1 MSCKTILPTNLD
13 EKINALDLIGCERLS
28 DIKEAIKKIENFNN
42 PLKID
47 EEFLNLMVDEYEAW
61 NFQDFEEDLRN
72 LILFAQKN
80 YPKLGTVEAVK
91 KVFDAIGVEA
101 ILKEWF
107 EYEGEPY
114 HFKIFVS
121 GVKKEEDWDKG
132 VKLLNFVKNERSFL
146 DSVGIKKEI
155 NSEIYKANVY
165 KTGQKTN
172 IYLKIKAL
180 IKDLQN
186 NYGIAKRKTLKIN
199 IGVSIPKVNIAN
211 SNNYFGGGLRVAKK
225 NIIGVANG

>member
-1 MSCKTILPTNLD
+1 MGCKTILPTNLD

-91 KVFDAIGVEA
+91 KVFETLEIEA
-101 ILKEWF
+101 EIKEWF
-107 EYEGEPY
+107 ETGKEP
-114 HFKIFVS
+114 FTFDLDLSLTNKKITPELVDKL
-121 GVKKEEDWDKG
+121 KKLIE
-132 VKLLNFVKNERSFL
+132 FTKNIRSRL
-146 DSVGIKKEI
+146 DELIL
-155 NSEIYKANVY
+155 AY
-165 KTGQKTN
+165 KTSASLN
-172 IYLKIKAL
+172 IKLGNMGEVRSEAEMIDGFTHSA
-180 IKDLQN
+180 
-186 NYGIAKRKTLKIN
+186 IAFAYPFVGAMGEAEATAEMTE
-199 IGVSIPKVNIAN
+199 V
-211 SNNYFGGGLRVAKK
+211 
-225 NIIGVANG
+225 